1 MAGPT
6 TGELRTTKGGGMGR
20 SNNRD
25 GGVVER
31 MDEVVVDVLELRGL
45 LDTGLLS

>member
-1 MAGPT
+1 
-6 TGELRTTKGGGMGR
+6 MGR